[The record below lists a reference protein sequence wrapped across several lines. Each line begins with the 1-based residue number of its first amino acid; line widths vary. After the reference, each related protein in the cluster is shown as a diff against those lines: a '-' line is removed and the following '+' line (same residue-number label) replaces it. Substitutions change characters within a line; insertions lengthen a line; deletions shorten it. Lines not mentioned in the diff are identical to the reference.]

1 MRYKKENE
9 KLLIIIQKEKKPCLS
24 LMNRFNAL
32 VNVQHFDAQ
41 NCNTRKKKR
50 KKNMQ
55 FTAIWNKCDIA
66 KHFEILTIEI

>member
-1 MRYKKENE
+1 
-9 KLLIIIQKEKKPCLS
+9 
-24 LMNRFNAL
+24 MNRFNAL

-55 FTAIWNKCDIA
+55 FTAI
-66 KHFEILTIEI
+66 

>member
-50 KKNMQ
+50 KKTYSLQ
-55 FTAIWNKCDIA
+55 L
-66 KHFEILTIEI
+66 FETSATLQNILKY